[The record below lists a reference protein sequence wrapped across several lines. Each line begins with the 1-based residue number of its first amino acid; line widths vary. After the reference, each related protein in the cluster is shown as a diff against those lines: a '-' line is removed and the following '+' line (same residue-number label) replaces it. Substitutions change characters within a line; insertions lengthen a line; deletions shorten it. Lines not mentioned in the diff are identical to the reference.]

1 MLEKIDIKEVDMEK
15 YKTEYV
21 RAIWVTPIQIDSFD
35 NVYIAERN
43 GKPIMLVNVLL
54 NERIA
59 TLFLSVQHA
68 CSKKLDPTPAK
79 NAAMNPVNCR
89 KRKYLRSHVEEGVH
103 DAARKRF
110 ILRSIGTS
118 T

>member
-59 TLFLSVQHA
+59 TLFLSVLCKDHLYD
-68 CSKKLDPTPAK
+68 CMTMVLRVI
-79 NAAMNPVNCR
+79 N
-89 KRKYLRSHVEEGVH
+89 KRWN
-103 DAARKRF
+103 
-110 ILRSIGTS
+110 SISRMT
-118 T
+118 